1 MKKGSSTISVFAVF
15 LLVCAVGVTVLAG
28 NPQVPQPSKIKTAS
42 PAKPDAKVVKGELPK
57 AVVDQTGYDAGT
69 ITRGDT
75 ITHDFI
81 LKNDGKGLLEITRVQ
96 PTCGCTVTKFDHTIA
111 PGQTRKI
118 TASVHTSAFSGEIHK
133 TIMVATNDPK
143 MANFQLSIKAN
154 IKSILNVT
162 PQENQNF
169 GLVFKGQSL
178 ERTFDIKSSD
188 GKPFE
193 ITAVEAQDNN
203 LKYKLT
209 QAEDHKSATFKVIL
223 PSDHPVGP
231 INGRFTLMTTHPKVR
246 SLNLNVFGTI
256 RDPLTVYPQEIVFT
270 GLNKNYVN
278 DHPDDISLNKTVT
291 LAYEQGPEL
300 KIEKVTSTL
309 KNLEATVQT
318 ITPNQRYSVRL
329 HLKPP
334 VKLGDFSGEV
344 TIKTSQRTVTIP
356 VRGKTF

>member
-1 MKKGSSTISVFAVF
+1 MKKGSSVITTFAVF
-15 LLVCAVGVTVLAG
+15 LLAFAVGVAVLAG
-28 NPQVPQPSKIKTAS
+28 NPQPPKSSKVRTAS
-42 PAKPDAKVVKGELPK
+42 PSKPAAEASKGDLPNA
-57 AVVDQTGYDAGT
+57 AVEQTSYDAGT
-69 ITRGDT
+69 VTRGDT
-75 ITHDFI
+75 IKHDFVI
-81 LKNDGKGLLEITRVQ
+81 KNDGKGMLEITRVQ
-96 PTCGCTVTKFDHTIA
+96 PTCGCTVTKFDRTVA
-111 PGQTRKI
+111 PGQTGKI

-203 LKYKLT
+203 LKYQLT
-209 QAEDHKSATFKVIL
+209 QAKDHESAVFKVIL
-223 PSDHPVGP
+223 PSNHPVGP

-278 DHPDDISLNKTVT
+278 EHPDDISLNKTVT
-291 LAYEQGPEL
+291 LAFEQGPEL

-344 TIKTSQRTVTIP
+344 KIKTSKRTVTIP
-356 VRGKTF
+356 VRGKIF